1 MVVAVLALTGCRGG
15 GTGSPPTS
23 AEVPSSDSEGSPAP
37 PVGSVDALPAPTVA
51 TEPDTAPPMSPT
63 SEQSLEPVPETGVP
77 GLDSDDVFCAAWSRF
92 GGTWQVLTVGAAF
105 LDDPVTVASWE
116 AASSQVVLNA
126 YDELVANF
134 PPELADERDLAVG
147 EYFGVLRQRIETA
160 RLALER
166 AGVDADDVA
175 RLGEAWIAALSVRDQ
190 FDADIRLQLPPDL
203 EPLVTEAAGS
213 VLAQRGPF
221 NQDPTMVV
229 TAATP
234 ATDDYLAV
242 ACPDR
247 GALAG
252 QEVVDVGDDAGGADS
267 NAGG

>member
-1 MVVAVLALTGCRGG
+1 MVVAVLALTGCSGG
-15 GTGSPPTS
+15 DTASEPTS
-23 AEVPSSDSEGSPAP
+23 AQVPSSGGEGPTAP
-37 PVGSVDALPAPTVA
+37 PARSDDALSTPTVA
-51 TEPDTAPPMSPT
+51 TEPGTGPPMPPESEPT
-63 SEQSLEPVPETGVP
+63 LEPVPEIGVP
-77 GLDSDDVFCAAWSRF
+77 GLDSDDRFCAAWSRF

-105 LDDPVTVASWE
+105 LDDPPTVARWE
-116 AASSQVVLNA
+116 AASSQVVLDA
-126 YDELVANF
+126 YDDLVANF
-134 PPELADERDLAVG
+134 PSELAEERDLVVR

-166 AGVDADDVA
+166 AGVDAADVA

-252 QEVVDVGDDAGGADS
+252 QEVVDGGDDAGGADS